1 MGSIVEDIVD
11 FGADLVD
18 GAVDLIDDVVSF
30 IIPQPDIPDFGQIQA
45 DLDARGILVN
55 KKSANGSIPIVYGT
69 RKVGGNIVFLE
80 TSGADNQYLY
90 MALVL
95 SEGEIDSVTTLIVN
109 DQEVTLSGALTNGT
123 QRTVASSDAN
133 FFDTENSNSLITV
146 QAHLGTDEQTAS
158 SLLDELQSWT
168 SNHRLRGL
176 AYLALKFEWNADKFG
191 SLPTV
196 QAIIKGRKIYNP
208 NLDSTV
214 SGGSGSHRKDNSS
227 TWAYS
232 DNPVYQL
239 LDYLRNDRFGMGIV
253 DSYFDSNFSDWQ
265 TAGDVCDTQITPFS
279 GASAIDLMNSHAVVD
294 TSKKAIDNVK
304 AFIRGCR
311 GYLNFTA
318 GKYNILVETT
328 GTASISLTEDN
339 IIGGI
344 SVTSKNKNSRYNRVI
359 VNFINPDKNYQS
371 DTAQFPPVDE
381 TGLAVADQHETMK
394 TADGGL
400 LLEGRFDYS
409 MFTSPYQAQE
419 MAEIILRRSRTSLD
433 VSLKADA
440 TALDLAVGDLV
451 NITHATPSFSAKPF
465 RVQNLTINADH
476 TVNLQCSEHQDSFY
490 TFGLQIEVPEIPDT
504 TLPNPFLVGSPSIE
518 VADELRVLNEEAISV
533 LTVDVA
539 SSDLFATDFEVQAKK
554 TTDTNF
560 INMGKASGRRFELVN
575 VEDDAIYD
583 VRARTVTS
591 VSRSVFISTTH
602 QIVGKTA
609 PPETVT
615 NFSINIVNTEAHLS
629 WTPVGDLDLSHYRI
643 RHSRDTTASATY
655 ANSVDLISK
664 VSRPANTAVV
674 PAMTGTYFI
683 KAVDKL
689 GNESLDSTSSVAI
702 IQEIKDLNAVATST
716 QHPTFSGTKTSTVV
730 VGNELRLGT
739 SILFDSGA
747 GNFDTTG
754 GLFDGGGGTVASSGT
769 YDFDTHIDVGGV
781 FTSRVTAN
789 VTMSRVDFGV
799 QFDDATGF
807 FDDREGLFDGD
818 ANEFGDTNCELQI
831 ATTEDDPAS
840 GSPTY
845 TAFRKFFVGDYKARG
860 FKFRALL
867 TTTDSEATP
876 SVSALSVTV
885 DMPDRVIADNDIASG
900 TGSKAITF
908 SPTFKALQGV
918 GISAQN
924 LTSGD
929 YYVITSKS
937 TSGFTITFYNS
948 SDAIVNRTF
957 DYVAKGYGELVT

>member
-1 MGSIVEDIVD
+1 MGFFKNFVKALSDPVNIVLAVAS
-11 FGADLVD
+11 FYVPGASVALFSKA
-18 GAVDLIDDVVSF
+18 GAVALATRVAITAGLQASLQALSPKPKLPSF
-30 IIPQPDIPDFGQIQA
+30 TDFAFESQNRTQMIKQPTV
-45 DLDARGILVN
+45 ARR
-55 KKSANGSIPIVYGT
+55 IVYGET
-69 RKVGGNIVFLE
+69 RVSGVLAFAETTDEDKYLHLVILLATHEINQIGTVYINDQALTLDGNGNVTAPSQYANLVRIKKHLG
-80 TSGADNQYLY
+80 SPSQSAD
-90 MALVL
+90 A
-95 SEGEIDSVTTLIVN
+95 TLISESN
-109 DQEVTLSGALTNGT
+109 KWTDQHKLSGIAYIYARLEFDADAFPSGMPNISAIVQGKKVFDPRTSTTAYSTNPALCIRDYLTDTKYGFG
-123 QRTVASSDAN
+123 ASSDEID
-133 FFDTENSNSLITV
+133 DTSFT
-146 QAHLGTDEQTAS
+146 TAS
-158 SLLDELQSWT
+158 NICDETVALNAGGTETKYTLNGTFESNTTPKQTLEKLLTSMGGIVTYSNGKFKVKASKYVSPTITLDENDMRGAIGLQTNRSKRD
-168 SNHRLRGL
+168 NFNAVKGL
-176 AYLALKFEWNADKFG
+176 FVSPTNNYITADYPAF
-191 SLPTV
+191 T
-196 QAIIKGRKIYNP
+196 
-208 NLDSTV
+208 
-214 SGGSGSHRKDNSS
+214 SS
-227 TWAYS
+227 TFLA
-232 DNPVYQL
+232 
-239 LDYLRNDRFGMGIV
+239 
-253 DSYFDSNFSDWQ
+253 
-265 TAGDVCDTQITPFS
+265 
-279 GASAIDLMNSHAVVD
+279 
-294 TSKKAIDNVK
+294 
-304 AFIRGCR
+304 
-311 GYLNFTA
+311 
-318 GKYNILVETT
+318 
-328 GTASISLTEDN
+328 EDN
-339 IIGGI
+339 GDQ
-344 SVTSKNKNSRYNRVI
+344 SFLDLDLPYTTSATMAQRLAKIALFRNRQKV
-359 VNFINPDKNYQS
+359 S
-371 DTAQFPPVDE
+371 M
-381 TGLAVADQHETMK
+381 TM
-394 TADGGL
+394 
-400 LLEGRFDYS
+400 FC
-409 MFTSPYQAQE
+409 
-419 MAEIILRRSRTSLD
+419 
-433 VSLKADA
+433 SLKAFQ
-440 TALDLAVGDLV
+440 LDIGDVV
-451 NITHATPSFSAKPF
+451 NVNNTRFGFSSKPF
-465 RVQNLTINADH
+465 EIAEWGLNFENDADGNPVLGVDLTLREINSAVYDWIPVDDEKLFQQDNTNLLDPF
-476 TVNLQCSEHQDSFY
+476 V
-490 TFGLQIEVPEIPDT
+490 VPEP
-504 TLPNPFLVGSPSIE
+504 TLTVT
-518 VADELRVLNEEAISV
+518 DELRVLNEEAISV
-533 LTVDVA
+533 LLVTA
-539 SSDLFATDFEVQAKK
+539 NSSSARVLDFEVQAKK
-554 TTDTNF
+554 TTSTNF
-560 INMGKASGRRFELVN
+560 INLGKSSANLFELVN
-575 VEDDAIYD
+575 VEDDAVYD
-583 VRARTVTS
+583 VRARSISRFGKSAFVTNQ
-591 VSRSVFISTTH
+591 H

-643 RHSRDTTASATY
+643 RHSRDTSASATY

-769 YDFDTHIDVGGV
+769 YDFDTYIDVGGV
-781 FTSRVTAN
+781 YTSRVTAN

-799 QFDDATGF
+799 QFDDATGN

-840 GSPTY
+840 ASPTY

-929 YYVITSKS
+929 YYAITSKS

-948 SDAIVNRTF
+948 SDAVVNRTF